1 MQHIQPVET
10 ERSSYVSHL
19 PSVMFDSKLM
29 VSESGFDII
38 WICLQ
43 KTVKYTRKY
52 IYFVIFWPAQH
63 FSYLKFEG
71 VTVSQ
76 SVCCA
81 VSQAE

>member
-1 MQHIQPVET
+1 
-10 ERSSYVSHL
+10 
-19 PSVMFDSKLM
+19 MFDPKLM

-43 KTVKYTRKY
+43 KMGKYNIYSIRKD
-52 IYFVIFWPAQH
+52 IYSVIFWQAQY
-63 FSYLKFEG
+63 FLSLKVED

-81 VSQAE
+81 VSPVE